1 MLALLQLS
9 EKPEEL
15 CRLEKFLGS
24 DIPWGQSSSPGNTE
38 DSDTS
43 RSTKNTQ
50 RDGEDTVN
58 ESACSACKYRSNKN
72 TQRDGEDTVNESACS
87 ACRYRSSKG
96 TQNIYLPCLL
106 HVYSRV
112 KTRNV
117 HYRFQNIH
125 FVLHSKPLIRAKWNF
140 CCRPTML

>member
-58 ESACSACKYRSNKN
+58 ESACSACKYRS
-72 TQRDGEDTVNESACS
+72 
-87 ACRYRSSKG
+87 SKG
-96 TQNIYLPCLL
+96 TQNLYLPCLL

-125 FVLHSKPLIRAKWNF
+125 FVLHPKPLIRAKWNF
-140 CCRPTML
+140 CCRQTML